1 MTAVYAISLISGV
14 FLLLAW
20 VASVAVAETV
30 AGWDHVDPDRRFGR
44 RGRLTVAG
52 WDHVDPDRR
61 FGRRGRLTVAGLA
74 GFGLGGMSASYA
86 GWPAA
91 AALAGAV
98 GGAVLVG
105 AAAYYLAGDR
115 DVEAV

>member
-1 MTAVYAISLISGV
+1 MTAVYAIALVSGV
-14 FLLLAW
+14 LSLLVW
-20 VASVAVAETV
+20 VASVAVAEM
-30 AGWDHVDPDRRFGR
+30 
-44 RGRLTVAG
+44 VAG

-74 GFGLGGMSASYA
+74 GFGLGGMSATFA

-105 AAAYYLAGDR
+105 AAAFYLAGDR
-115 DVEAV
+115 DVEAA

>member
-20 VASVAVAETV
+20 VASVAVAE
-30 AGWDHVDPDRRFGR
+30 
-44 RGRLTVAG
+44 TVAG